1 MLATFDA
8 DTHII
13 EARWQA
19 TDAIKVDY
27 IFGSYESD
35 ETIISNWDGTPEFL
49 YGTTRPATY
58 EQTTHELRVSWD
70 NGGPIMPLLAV
81 TSGIP
86 STKSPC
92 VAG

>member
-27 IFGSYESD
+27 IFRILRVRRDDHLQLGRHA
-35 ETIISNWDGTPEFL
+35 EFL

-70 NGGPIMPLLAV
+70 NGGPINAVVGGYLWDSSMKSLA
-81 TSGIP
+81 
-86 STKSPC
+86 
-92 VAG
+92 